1 MQFKRF
7 RHIFYAVRFH
17 CGTEMRTYVGRKI
30 GVVAYGETLDEL
42 TKSPRVV
49 EADHVVEG
57 VLVTFE
63 VESPRAVHSRPKLCY
78 TSGEMTG
85 QSPTCY
91 IIAGPNGAGKTTF
104 ALNYLPNITDCR
116 DFINVDEIAKGLSPL
131 DFESGLIQAG
141 KIFLSLLDRRISQ
154 MRDFAFETTLSG
166 RSYLTRIDAWRA
178 RGWKVVLI
186 YLYIPGPEF
195 SESRVSQRVLQGGH
209 NIPVAD
215 INRRY
220 PRSLRNLFS
229 YVEHCDVTFCFDN
242 SQNKIVPIF
251 EKRNGG
257 AVVVQDAGT
266 FSIMKE
272 FAGHE

>member
-1 MQFKRF
+1 
-7 RHIFYAVRFH
+7 
-17 CGTEMRTYVGRKI
+17 
-30 GVVAYGETLDEL
+30 
-42 TKSPRVV
+42 
-49 EADHVVEG
+49 
-57 VLVTFE
+57 
-63 VESPRAVHSRPKLCY
+63 
-78 TSGEMTG
+78 MTG

-229 YVEHCDVTFCFDN
+229 YVEHCDATFCFDN